1 MLILLYHVER
11 TRKELLSLGL
21 IAILTRQLV
30 FPHARMDAEHQ
41 ENIVKIFYNLAN
53 DGIWISCVPYFILF

>member
-1 MLILLYHVER
+1 
-11 TRKELLSLGL
+11 LLSLGL

-53 DGIWISCVPYFILF
+53 DGMD